1 MKDCFILPF
10 KNITYITAGRTMA
23 IVAGEGER
31 WGELYNINIPE
42 KTLEHYYIRDYG
54 YWTNGKVKICKG
66 MFLCEV
72 ERVNFYV

>member
-10 KNITYITAGRTMA
+10 KNITYMTAERTFA

-31 WGELYNINIPE
+31 HGALYNINISE

-54 YWTNGKVKICKG
+54 YYIDGKVKICKG

-72 ERVNFYV
+72 ERANFYA